1 MQHQFL
7 DEAGQQA
14 AVATPPMRLT
24 SLSPAA
30 SRAAPGSVG
39 RPTAAMASVIA
50 GGNESSGGG
59 SGSRYG
65 PRCHYGG
72 PVALVLRTPVAVSA
86 RCLPL
91 YGEDLRRGDL
101 PGS

>member
-30 SRAAPGSVG
+30 SRGAPGSVG
-39 RPTAAMASVIA
+39 SPTAAMASVM
-50 GGNESSGGG
+50 
-59 SGSRYG
+59 
-65 PRCHYGG
+65 
-72 PVALVLRTPVAVSA
+72 PVATRVRAVVQALGTVPGVTTVAPW
-86 RCLPL
+86 PL
-91 YGEDLRRGDL
+91 
-101 PGS
+101 S